1 LIGESRRL
9 VRPLL
14 VLDESSEGEAIA
26 MFDPYR
32 YLRRV
37 FAGDFRMGFSAVRP
51 DGSRLLV
58 LCDGHHDIIR
68 RRLSA
73 RDLEDPRALH
83 RLARSIR
90 FGIAIERGQALLW
103 LAGIRADGAGRNA
116 DSARDPAGR
125 RAGRQP

>member
-1 LIGESRRL
+1 MRR
-9 VRPLL
+9 LL
-14 VLDESSEGEAIA
+14 VLDETSGGEATA

-32 YLRRV
+32 YLRRA
-37 FAGDFRMGFSAVRP
+37 FADDFRMGFSPVRA

-58 LCDGHHDIIR
+58 LCDRHQRVIR

-73 RDLEDPRALH
+73 RELEDPRAL
-83 RLARSIR
+83 RLLVRSIR

-116 DSARDPAGR
+116 DSARDPAR
-125 RAGRQP
+125 LRAGRRP